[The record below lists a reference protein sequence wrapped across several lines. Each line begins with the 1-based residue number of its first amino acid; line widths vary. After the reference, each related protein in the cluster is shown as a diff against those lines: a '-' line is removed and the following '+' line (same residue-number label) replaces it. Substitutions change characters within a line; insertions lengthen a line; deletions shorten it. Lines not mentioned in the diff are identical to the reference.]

1 MWRLVHAIVGR
12 ELLRLFRQ
20 RGRFL
25 SAMVRP
31 LIWLFVI
38 GAGLGATVGEIG
50 DPSYQRFLVPGVL
63 GMVLLFGAMLVA
75 LSVVYDKEFGVMR
88 LLMIAPAPHYW
99 IILAKIV
106 SAVVVSLL
114 QAVAFGALLVPLGFL
129 DSNISPGLFA
139 VALLATAIVCASL
152 GMVVAVYSSTLENF
166 SVVMNF
172 VIFPVFFTSG
182 ALYPVSR
189 LPEALQV
196 VAMANPFTYGVDLLK
211 HALLAGTAAPFPAD
225 FSVGL
230 DLTVV
235 TAFAATACFAACL
248 RFSHEAS
255 AGALGFLRSRQS

>member
-1 MWRLVHAIVGR
+1 MRRLFQAIIGR
-12 ELLRLFRQ
+12 ELVRLFRQ

-25 SAMVRP
+25 SALVRP
-31 LIWLFVI
+31 AIWLFVI
-38 GAGLGATVGEIG
+38 GSGIGATIG
-50 DPSYQRFLVPGVL
+50 DVGDPGYQRFLLPGVL

-88 LLMIAPAPHYW
+88 VLMIAPVAHYW
-99 IILAKIV
+99 IVLAKIA

-114 QAVAFGALLVPLGFL
+114 QVIAFAALLIPLGFF
-129 DSNISPGLFA
+129 DTGVSPGLLA

-152 GMVVAVYSSTLENF
+152 GMLVAVFSSTLENF

-182 ALYPVSR
+182 ALYPVAR
-189 LPEALQV
+189 LPDALQL

-211 HALLAGTAAPFPAD
+211 HALISGTATRYPAD
-225 FSVGL
+225 FDVSL

-235 TAFAATACFAACL
+235 TGFALAASLVACL
-248 RFSHEAS
+248 RCSREAS
-255 AGALGFLRSRQS
+255 AGGLGFLRGRQS

>member
-38 GAGLGATVGEIG
+38 GAGLGATMGEVG

-88 LLMIAPAPHYW
+88 LLMIAPVSHYW
-99 IILAKIV
+99 VVLAKIA

-114 QAVAFGALLVPLGFL
+114 QVVAFAILLIPLGFF
-129 DSNISPGLFA
+129 DASVSPWLL
-139 VALLATAIVCASL
+139 VLALVTTAIVCASL

-182 ALYPVSR
+182 ALYPIER
-189 LPEALQV
+189 LPDALQV

-225 FSVGL
+225 FTVGI
-230 DLTVV
+230 DLAVATG
-235 TAFAATACFAACL
+235 FAVMASAVACL
-248 RFSHEAS
+248 RFSREAS
-255 AGALGFLRSRQS
+255 AGALSFLLSRQT

>member
-1 MWRLVHAIVGR
+1 MWRVIRAIIGR

-38 GAGLGATVGEIG
+38 GAGVGATMGELG
-50 DPSYQRFLVPGVL
+50 DPGYQRFLLPGVL

-88 LLMIAPAPHYW
+88 LLMIAPASHYW
-99 IILAKIV
+99 IVLAKIA

-114 QAVAFGALLVPLGFL
+114 QVIVFAALLVPFGFF
-129 DSNISPGLFA
+129 DAGVSPGLLA
-139 VALLATAIVCASL
+139 VALVATAIVCASL
-152 GMVVAVYSSTLENF
+152 GMLVAVHSSTLENF

-182 ALYPVSR
+182 ALYPVAH
-189 LPEALQV
+189 LPQALQL
-196 VAMANPFTYGVDLLK
+196 VAMINPFTYGVDLLK
-211 HALLAGTAAPFPAD
+211 HALLGGEVSPFPAD
-225 FSVGL
+225 SASIPGAPGPRPSTA
-230 DLTVV
+230 TVARHHI
-235 TAFAATACFAACL
+235 AFG
-248 RFSHEAS
+248 R
-255 AGALGFLRSRQS
+255 

>member
-1 MWRLVHAIVGR
+1 MGRLFRAIIGR

-25 SAMVRP
+25 SALVRP

-38 GAGLGATVGEIG
+38 GAGIGATIG
-50 DPSYQRFLVPGVL
+50 DVGDPGYQRFLLPGVL

-88 LLMIAPAPHYW
+88 VLMIAPVAHYW
-99 IILAKIV
+99 IVLAKIA

-114 QAVAFGALLVPLGFL
+114 QVIAFATLLIPLGFF
-129 DSNISPGLFA
+129 DAGVSPGLLA

-152 GMVVAVYSSTLENF
+152 GMLVAVFSSTLENF

-182 ALYPVSR
+182 ALYPVAR
-189 LPEALQV
+189 LPDALQL

-211 HALLAGTAAPFPAD
+211 HALIGGTATRYPAD
-225 FSVGL
+225 FDVSL
-230 DLTVV
+230 DLYVV
-235 TAFAATACFAACL
+235 SGFALAASLVACF
-248 RFSHEAS
+248 RFSREAS
-255 AGALGFLRSRQS
+255 EGGLGFLRGRQS